1 MFRTI
6 IAAAAV
12 AFTATAV
19 CAGDA
24 GEDVIR
30 LGPPLDNDV
39 FAAASAWQ
47 ASAPSETG
55 RHGNAASDRVGD
67 GGQGRRAG
75 DRSRGR
81 PLSAGAVPHL
91 PGCGVTSAGRP
102 ETGAPKSFRPADGRA
117 RGPIRMRRDR

>member
-55 RHGNAASDRVGD
+55 RHGNAARIASEMAAKDAER
-67 GGQGRRAG
+67 
-75 DRSRGR
+75 
-81 PLSAGAVPHL
+81 
-91 PGCGVTSAGRP
+91 
-102 ETGAPKSFRPADGRA
+102 ETALVAA
-117 RGPIRMRRDR
+117 R